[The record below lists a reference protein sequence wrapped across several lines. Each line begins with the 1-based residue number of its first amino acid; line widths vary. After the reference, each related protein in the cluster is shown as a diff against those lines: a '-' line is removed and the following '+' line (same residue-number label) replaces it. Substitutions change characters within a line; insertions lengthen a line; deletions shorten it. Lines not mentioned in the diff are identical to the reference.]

1 MIIGGFP
8 KKNIY
13 LLKNPKKKKKILLNG
28 RSSLAMILKFLKVKK
43 ILIPF
48 YICNSIINVLEN
60 LKISYEF
67 YPIDQSLKPIIN
79 KKKREI
85 STLVVPFFGI
95 VKIKHQKNFIY
106 DLSNSFFYKKKSNS
120 LYFDSIRKFFNV
132 NFGSNLTQKCF
143 FKDSKKEINLNF
155 DVPKNLKTFR
165 SNEDKHFIYYKD
177 VSDKIYTEYYHLNF
191 SKIKKK
197 REVNFKIYHKFLK
210 NMNFLEINLKEVNG
224 PLYYPFLI
232 ENGLNLK
239 KKLNN
244 QKIFNPIL
252 WQEILLR
259 KNLDKFPFE
268 KNLVKNLVLLPI
280 SETIILKN
288 IKKIVSFIYKNI

>member
-1 MIIGGFP
+1 
-8 KKNIY
+8 
-13 LLKNPKKKKKILLNG
+13 
-28 RSSLAMILKFLKVKK
+28 
-43 ILIPF
+43 
-48 YICNSIINVLEN
+48 
-60 LKISYEF
+60 
-67 YPIDQSLKPIIN
+67 
-79 KKKREI
+79 
-85 STLVVPFFGI
+85 
-95 VKIKHQKNFIY
+95 
-106 DLSNSFFYKKKSNS
+106 
-120 LYFDSIRKFFNV
+120 
-132 NFGSNLTQKCF
+132 
-143 FKDSKKEINLNF
+143 
-155 DVPKNLKTFR
+155 
-165 SNEDKHFIYYKD
+165 
-177 VSDKIYTEYYHLNF
+177 
-191 SKIKKK
+191 
-197 REVNFKIYHKFLK
+197 
-210 NMNFLEINLKEVNG
+210 MNFLEINLKEVNG